1 MVNDF
6 NKQGGW
12 VLIIDPFLI
21 PALRP
26 TQEYNAE
33 IFLEVGFLQ
42 F

>member
-1 MVNDF
+1 MINDF

-12 VLIIDPFLI
+12 VDPFLI
-21 PALRP
+21 PAMRP
-26 TQEYNAE
+26 TQDYNAE